1 MDADCR
7 RGLDDDNEFISFSS
21 VDGLRASLI
30 VSTETRRAQRF
41 SAQSLPTAVDRRASL
56 GFFSHKFIAYLLVY
70 SNNAQDDNTKN
81 DSLENICDQFLIQ
94 H

>member
-1 MDADCR
+1 
-7 RGLDDDNEFISFSS
+7 
-21 VDGLRASLI
+21 
-30 VSTETRRAQRF
+30 
-41 SAQSLPTAVDRRASL
+41 VDRRASL